1 MESSEDRGELTAG
14 SETVVGLMRGEVRLA
29 EHHPA
34 WARLASDS
42 CQEVIEAAGGIIIDA
57 QHVGSTAVPGLV
69 AKPILDIAALVFGPA
84 DVQQLIP
91 LLESAGFT
99 YRGDG
104 GDDGGHLFVRESS
117 PDVKTVHLH
126 VVAKD
131 DPQWE
136 EYLLFRGLLREDP
149 RIRQRY
155 GDLKAQLAERFPH
168 DRESYT
174 SSKCEFIRG
183 VLDAAKGSTHE

>member
-1 MESSEDRGELTAG
+1 VVSTAIRDG
-14 SETVVGLMRGEVRLA
+14 ATRDDEAVVGLERHRVHLA
-29 EHHPA
+29 DHHPA
-34 WARLASDS
+34 WAGLAGEV
-42 CQEVIEAAGGIIIDA
+42 CREVIRAAGGLITDA

-69 AKPILDIAALVFGPA
+69 AKPILDIAAQVLDHA
-84 DVQQLIP
+84 EVQQLIP
-91 LLESAGFT
+91 LLESFGLV

-104 GDDGGHLFVRESS
+104 GNDGGHLFVRESS

-136 EYLLFRGLLREDP
+136 EYLLFRDLLRGDP
-149 RIRQRY
+149 GIRQRY
-155 GDLKAQLAERFPH
+155 GDLKEQLAERFPD

-183 VLDAAKGSTHE
+183 VLDAAGRPTE